1 MTEYNP
7 SDDAKKCYD
16 LAVEAKRERG
26 DTHWPERLPYRRKEV
41 IGDCTLYLG
50 DCMEIMPTLGNVD
63 AVVTDPPYGTTQCSW
78 DEVIPFSQMWGAISA
93 VAGTGCPIVLFGS
106 EPFSSLLRTSNL
118 GKFKYDWIWD
128 KPKGTGFLNAKK
140 QPMRGHETISVF
152 CDGSTPYHPQM
163 TSGHT
168 RKVSFRGKHLQTDV
182 YGEMAGDYRY
192 DSTERYPRSII
203 TFSSDTQNSSLH
215 PTQKPVALIEYLILT
230 YTKVGGTVLDFTMGS
245 GTAGVACAKTGRSF
259 TGIEIDPDYFDIAC
273 ERIRKAYAQPDMF
286 VQAAPVAQPNQEP
299 LL

>member
-26 DTHWPERLPYRRKEV
+26 DTHWPDRLPYRRKEV

-50 DCMEIMPTLGNVD
+50 DCMEIMPTLGKFD
-63 AVVTDPPYGTTQCSW
+63 AIITDLPYGTTQAVW
-78 DEVIPFSQMWGAISA
+78 DVVIPFDAMWKAVSS
-93 VAGTGCPIVLFGS
+93 VAGCGCPIVLFGS

-118 GKFKYDWIWD
+118 AQFKYDWVWD

-140 QPMRGHETISVF
+140 RPLVGHEIISIF
-152 CDGSTPYHPQM
+152 CNGVPPYYPQK
-163 TSGHT
+163 TSGHV

-182 YGEMAGDYRY
+182 YGEMAGDYSY
-192 DSTERYPRSII
+192 DSTERYPRSVI
-203 TFSSDTQNSSLH
+203 TFSSDTQNISEH
-215 PTQKPVALIEYLILT
+215 PTQKPVGLCEYLIRT
-230 YTKVGGTVLDFTMGS
+230 YTDEGKIVLDFTMGS
-245 GTAGVACAKTGRSF
+245 GTTGVACVKAGRSF
-259 TGIEIDPDYFDIAC
+259 VGIEQHEPYFDIAC

-286 VQAAPVAQPNQEP
+286 VQATPVAQPKQEP